1 MRWILM
7 RDGSL
12 ESLRRELSFGVSLV
26 TKIVLVFHLMNILCE
41 LFDFFEHFENSG
53 VGALLSLAMV

>member
-12 ESLRRELSFGVSLV
+12 ESLELELSFGVSLLP
-26 TKIVLVFHLMNILCE
+26 KIVLVFHLMKKLCE

-53 VGALLSLAMV
+53 VKPYIFIAMV